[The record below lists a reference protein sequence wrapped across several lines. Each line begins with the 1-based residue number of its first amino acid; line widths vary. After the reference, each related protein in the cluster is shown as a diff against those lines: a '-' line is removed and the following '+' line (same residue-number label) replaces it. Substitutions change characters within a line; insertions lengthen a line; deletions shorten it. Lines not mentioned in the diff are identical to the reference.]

1 MKKKFNNSNFFASL
15 CGNKIQRN
23 PHPGPLPSD
32 GRGRIVRRLMQN
44 PATGFAGWSCGK
56 MEPAAGCPLSHPMG
70 EGQGEG
76 FPRAKFF
83 LTIFFIACVLNFSRA
98 QTEIQ
103 ISREGIFAQKPI
115 PVALDGFTGEAAE
128 VLKFDLYVQGF
139 SFVTPDA
146 AQYLIHGSDSG
157 NVTGTVTDKL
167 ARKVILSRSYNG
179 ASLRRQAHAFADD
192 IVLAIAGKPGIAQLR
207 GTTARIAYK
216 SQPSGIGPGEI
227 YVADFDGFTPT
238 NVTEDHSIVAKP
250 AWVPGKMA
258 LYYTSYARG
267 NPDIFYHSLTSGQ
280 RRVIANY
287 SGLNT
292 SAAVSPDGSKVAMV
306 LDKTGSVNIWVCNA
320 DGSNLKHITSGDEDS
335 SPTWSPNGDWICFA
349 TKHNARRQLAKVPAG
364 GGEVQ
369 YLNTAGT
376 PNPTEPDW
384 SPDGKWIAFTCQFSH
399 EFDICV
405 LPADATS
412 APTVLV
418 PGENPSW
425 APNSRTLVFNHR
437 AAGYQQALSVLDVF
451 TKQYKD
457 CRRATGSDS
466 QPAWAR

>member
-1 MKKKFNNSNFFASL
+1 MN
-15 CGNKIQRN
+15 I
-23 PHPGPLPSD
+23 
-32 GRGRIVRRLMQN
+32 
-44 PATGFAGWSCGK
+44 T
-56 MEPAAGCPLSHPMG
+56 
-70 EGQGEG
+70 
-76 FPRAKFF
+76 
-83 LTIFFIACVLNFSRA
+83 FSRA
-98 QTEIQ
+98 AKLFSAGLFLALTP
-103 ISREGIFAQKPI
+103 IFAQSQNNGTLQMNERVPVLGLTPPI

-139 SFVTPDA
+139 SFVAPDA

-157 NVTGTVTDKL
+157 SVTGTVTDNL
-167 ARKVILSRSYNG
+167 AHKMILSRSYNG

-192 IVLAIAGKPGIAQLR
+192 IVQTIQNRKGIGQ
-207 GTTARIAYK
+207 TKIAYK
-216 SQPSGIGPGEI
+216 SQPGGEGPGEI
-227 YVADFDGFTPT
+227 YVADFDGFGAQT
-238 NVTEDHSIVAKP
+238 VTTDNAIVAKP
-250 AWVPGKMA
+250 AWVPGKLA
-258 LYYTSYARG
+258 LYYTSYARD
-267 NPDIFYHSLTSGQ
+267 NPDIFFHNLSNGQ
-280 RRVIANY
+280 RRVIAGY

-292 SAAVSPDGSKVAMV
+292 SAAVS
-306 LDKTGSVNIWVCNA
+306 A
-320 DGSNLKHITSGDEDS
+320 D
-335 SPTWSPNGDWICFA
+335 GDWICLA
-349 TKHNARRQLAKVPAG
+349 TKHNARRQLAKIPAG
-364 GGEVQ
+364 GGEVR